1 MFVTSNEYVMSS
13 NLASTTFTIGIT
25 ETSYYIKNV
34 QSPIAKQADVIFRT
48 LLFTILC
55 LELSAMAYLIM
66 KLLIIP
72 LYKKIARCFHRN
84 NINEVVPLG
93 VIPSNHH

>member
-1 MFVTSNEYVMSS
+1 MFVTASSYVTSV
-13 NLASTTFTIGIT
+13 NLTSTTLTLYIS

-34 QSPIAKQADVIFRT
+34 QSPIAKQAEVIFRL

-55 LELSAMAYLIM
+55 LELAGLAFLIV

-72 LYKKIARCFHRN
+72 LYKKIARSFCPN
-84 NINEVVPLG
+84 NVVKPEEH
-93 VIPSNHH
+93 PSHHHD

>member
-1 MFVTSNEYVMSS
+1 MFLTASAYATSTSLS
-13 NLASTTFTIGIT
+13 STTLTINIA

-34 QSPIAKQADVIFRT
+34 QSPIAKQAEVIFRL

-55 LELSAMAYLIM
+55 LELAGLAFLIV

-72 LYKKIARCFHRN
+72 LYKKIAVCFCPN
-84 NINEVVPLG
+84 NVVEPEEH
-93 VIPSNHH
+93 SSHHHD